1 MWILFALILAL
12 ALAYFVNLAKV
23 VEGIINLFKIAGLS
37 IVILFALWLI
47 QLYHDSKVEFFFVL
61 FCALVVIGSVISVAF
76 WVIHKAQN
84 PPTEIV
90 ANAIQGRAMPV
101 LEGVKGYNS
110 KEVGEVVKEY
120 FNSEN
125 ISYIQIDSYSNRINP
140 MLGMLA
146 ENGFTFEGKAS
157 EKRNTLFDI
166 LVESNI
172 FHLQGD
178 LLRIKDEFKVVPKSL
193 DEEIIITPEQKE
205 ANTKKYNAWLHA
217 EGRDEAMRT
226 AKENLEAEK
235 AKNNKGKKGDV

>member
-1 MWILFALILAL
+1 MWIIFVLILAI
-12 ALAYFVNLAKV
+12 ALAYFVNLARV

-37 IVILFALWLI
+37 IVIIFVLWLI
-47 QLYHDSKVEFFFVL
+47 QLWYDSKVEFFFVL
-61 FCALVVIGSVISVAF
+61 FCALVVIGSVIGVAF

-90 ANAIQGRAMPV
+90 ANSIQGGGNPA
-101 LEGVKGYNS
+101 LDGVKGYNS

-157 EKRNTLFDI
+157 EKRNALFDI
-166 LVESNI
+166 LLSTNI

-226 AKENLEAEK
+226 ARENLEAEK